1 MAIFSLKSK
10 EVLSNLT
17 APANIDLGAMIPLM
31 TTTVGAGGAS
41 SITFSNIPQNYEHL
55 QIRSMIKQAANAN
68 YLMTFNSDGG
78 ANYSTHRL
86 MGDGASA
93 SSAAFTPIGAMYVGY
108 VPSASYPAA
117 NITDI
122 LDYSNT
128 NKYKTIRVL
137 EGSDNNG
144 SGYLTFWSGSWRN
157 TNAIDTITLTPL
169 STTFTQY
176 SSFALYGIKR
186 AGA

>member
-1 MAIFSLKSK
+1 MASISLKYKSK
-10 EVLSNLT
+10 QGNLT
-17 APANIDLGAMIPLM
+17 APGDVDLGAMIPLQ
-31 TTTVGAGGAS
+31 TTTLSTTAS
-41 SITFSNIPQNYEHL
+41 SVTFSNIPQNYEHL
-55 QIRSMIKQAANAN
+55 QIRAMIKQTANAN
-68 YLMTFNSDGG
+68 YVATFNSDGG

-86 MGDGASA
+86 MGDGGSASA
-93 SSAAFTPIGAMYVGY
+93 AAFTPVGAMYVGY
-108 VPSASYPAA
+108 IPSATYPGAM
-117 NITDI
+117 IMDV

-128 NKYKTIRVL
+128 SKYKTLRVL

-144 SGYLTFWSGSWRN
+144 SGYVTFWSGSWRN

-169 STTFTQY
+169 STTFAQY